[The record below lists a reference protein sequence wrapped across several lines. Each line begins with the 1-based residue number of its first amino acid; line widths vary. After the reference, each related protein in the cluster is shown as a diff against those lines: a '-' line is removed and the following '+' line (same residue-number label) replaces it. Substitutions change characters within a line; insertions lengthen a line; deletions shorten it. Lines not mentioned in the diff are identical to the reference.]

1 MFTFVQ
7 KNTSNTYIF
16 SAVFYY
22 AFDLYIYIHIYIYI
36 YLPRGPMW
44 GVYLDFSTC
53 VSAIFKLR
61 WLRILL
67 NTLTA
72 RMCSIGNFP
81 CLGNAGLSVFRIR
94 VCALPF
100 PARKALLRFFFICNI
115 CIYPIHLVPLLG
127 LDALRTRVL
136 FVLYVAWCRH
146 YFTYTKKTKIN
157 RNKKKGPEQVLLDPK
172 GREAQAVI

>member
-1 MFTFVQ
+1 MKTLQ
-7 KNTSNTYIF
+7 RNTSNTYIF
-16 SAVFYY
+16 LAVFYY
-22 AFDLYIYIHIYIYI
+22 AFDLYIYIYILI
-36 YLPRGPMW
+36 PRGPMW
-44 GVYLDFSTC
+44 GVYLEFSTC

-94 VCALPF
+94 VYALPF
-100 PARKALLRFFFICNI
+100 PARKALLLFLICNI

-146 YFTYTKKTKIN
+146 YFTYTRKKIN
-157 RNKKKGPEQVLLDPK
+157 RKKKEGPEQVLLDPK
-172 GREAQAVI
+172 GREARAVI